1 MFRLLAISYTNIQ
14 LWNSTIGFKNLN
26 RSCFF
31 WTELRQMINW
41 KIIAVLCKVNVDA
54 NQLEIFK
61 VQIHQIQGSQRLK
74 PQLESC
80 EQVFFIWLLQKTVPE
95 LVFHF
100 VKLQILT
107 PIQPTVCYNWNLK
120 IHINQYENYLHQSGW
135 SLFAIQYFLLPRV
148 FLLSWGMSNV
158 ARFTKTRILHFLLVL

>member
-1 MFRLLAISYTNIQ
+1 MQTN
-14 LWNSTIGFKNLN
+14 LKFLKFKY
-26 RSCFF
+26 
-31 WTELRQMINW
+31 
-41 KIIAVLCKVNVDA
+41 
-54 NQLEIFK
+54 IF
-61 VQIHQIQGSQRLK
+61 IQIQGSQRLK
-74 PQLESC
+74 PQLESW
-80 EQVFFIWLLQKTVPE
+80 EQVLFIWLLQKTVPE

-148 FLLSWGMSNV
+148 IFLLSWGMSKV
-158 ARFTKTRILHFLLVL
+158 ARFTKTRILHIVTCFVSKINQKWIKFLCM